1 MSTHASVLTAVAKI
15 QPIEFQNQ
23 WAELIRILTFSPI
36 DGRPH
41 PVSGSMD
48 QYHQLFQRIRQFWSK
63 KSYSLKL
70 EGSIQYVV
78 EFMIPI

>member
-23 WAELIRILTFSPI
+23 WAVLIRSLTFSPI

-41 PVSGSMD
+41 PVSGSM
-48 QYHQLFQRIRQFWSK
+48 
-63 KSYSLKL
+63 
-70 EGSIQYVV
+70 
-78 EFMIPI
+78 PITGHEAFTTPASF